1 MPQTQIN
8 GATQIRSASIT
19 SDRLAVGAVADDRL
33 AGSYVYA
40 NGSRA
45 FTGNV
50 SLGNNR
56 ITSLA
61 DPSASNDAATKAYV
75 DGLIQG
81 FDWKQSVR
89 AASTTA
95 GTLSTSFAAGQSV
108 DGVVLVTGD
117 RLLIKDQATGS
128 ENGIYTVN
136 ATGAPTRAT
145 DADASADV
153 TAGLTVFISEGTTQ
167 GNSAW
172 SVTNDA
178 AITLGTT
185 AIVFTQVAGGSLYVA
200 GAGLALSGSTFNVVA
215 ADTSLTVNAD
225 SLQVRL
231 SDASLE
237 VSSGL
242 RVKTGTAGQVY
253 IANGSGVLTPT
264 TLSGDI
270 TAVSSSGAV
279 TVASTLFRTANF
291 VVRETPSGL
300 VNGSNVTY
308 TLAAT
313 PVSGT
318 EQVYFNGIQQ
328 EPGAGNDYTISAA
341 VITFLAAPVTGDKI
355 RVSYLK

>member
-19 SDRLAVGAVADDRL
+19 SDRIASGTIADDRL
-33 AGSYVYA
+33 SSTFIKA
-40 NGSRA
+40 NGSVA
-45 FTGNV
+45 HTANQSMGGFK
-50 SLGNNR
+50 L
-56 ITSLA
+56 TSVA
-61 DPSASNDAATKAYV
+61 DPTTAQDAATKAYV

-95 GTLSTSFAAGQSV
+95 GTLATSFANGSV
-108 DGVVLVTGD
+108 IDGVTLATGD
-117 RLLIKDQATGS
+117 RVLIKDQATGS

-200 GAGLALSGSTFNVVA
+200 GAGLTLSGSTFNVVA

-225 SLQVRL
+225 SVQVRL
-231 SDASLE
+231 ADASLE

-242 RVKTGTAGQVY
+242 RVKAGTAGQVY

-308 TLAAT
+308 NLANT

-318 EQVYFNGIQQ
+318 EQLYLNGIQQ
-328 EPGAGNDYTISAA
+328 EPGAGNDYTIAAA
-341 VITFLAAPVTGDKI
+341 VITFLTAPVTGDKI